1 MFVKCQI
8 CGKKIDRDIAYKKE
22 TNSGNKYY
30 CSISEYE
37 LEEQRKTLDAENK
50 ERVYR
55 LICNILQQNEI
66 INSALWKEYNTWLK
80 VATVQKIGDYL
91 AENEEILTQSVSR
104 LTGPLYNKIRYLS
117 VVIGNQI
124 VDWRPKLIEI
134 ERPKIVVEETIYDAP
149 TQSLNKRRSLADLED
164 MF

>member
-1 MFVKCQI
+1 MLVKCQI
-8 CGKKIDRDIAYKKE
+8 CGEKIDRDTAYKRI

-30 CSISEYE
+30 CSVAEYE
-37 LEEQRKTLDAENK
+37 SEEQKKKQAAEDK

-55 LICNILQQNEI
+55 LVCNILQQNEI
-66 INSALWKEYNTWLK
+66 INSALWKEYNVWLK
-80 VATVQKIGDYL
+80 VATAKKIGDYL
-91 AENEEILTQSVSR
+91 EENKASLTQNISR

-124 VDWRPKLIEI
+124 VDFKPKSIEA
-134 ERPKIVVEETIYDAP
+134 EKPKIVVEETIYEAP
-149 TQSLNKRRSLADLED
+149 TQSLNKRRSLAELED